1 MGAGEAGKTSMLR
14 RLRDLDAAVLPDKDD
29 RTIGLEI
36 ATMAL
41 DPANNP
47 EWKLVMCGAG
57 RRSARASRA
66 PRP

>member
-1 MGAGEAGKTSMLR
+1 MGAGKAGKTSLLR
-14 RLRDLDAAVLPDKDD
+14 RLRDRAAAVLPDEDA

-36 ATMAL
+36 AMMAL
-41 DPANNP
+41 DPANHP

-66 PRP
+66 P